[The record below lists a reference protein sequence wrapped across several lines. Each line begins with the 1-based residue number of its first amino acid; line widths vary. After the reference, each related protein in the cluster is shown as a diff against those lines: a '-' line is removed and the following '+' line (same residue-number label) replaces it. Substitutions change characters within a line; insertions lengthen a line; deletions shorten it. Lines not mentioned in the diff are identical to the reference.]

1 MKNTIQNGYILFY
14 CPHSDDFN
22 AQSHKPKPKNSF
34 ELFFIKKNKQYKMSN
49 PFSIQY
55 LKVNNHNDLVKQWTY
70 DPNNKTKSK
79 TIPEPYEEWNPYE
92 FEKIQLYNPIHEQ
105 FFEMDEA
112 KSKRVMLNSH
122 YVFHDLK
129 SVIHIS
135 TQKIHSKPM
144 FIKFCPL
151 IDPLRYL
158 TGKYKDSTLNSDF
171 LTMLP
176 TIDLANPDR
185 MEEYLNS
192 SELCIQ
198 PKPIREAI
206 RKIHDPNNCA
216 YVDSFFNFL
225 SSKLLHAHNLQH
237 GIDYYGSF
245 LGIQKSYRLNIY
257 DDINYLKRYTY
268 FKHNMNKMYQ
278 IYDKSFLNY
287 LSFIEKEDKGSSRRH
302 RNRLCMEDDAAT
314 SAIDP
319 DTMLLLGI
327 EDLGAD
333 DAGYQP
339 LSLATE
345 VDLSDPDVF
354 RESPNEFD
362 TETQDDDEHESDEQ
376 IDTEKNSDDD
386 ENDDD
391 ESDDDESDDDESDD
405 ACPPVD
411 DEENEILY
419 AYIEKFPVQMVCM
432 EKCENTLDSL
442 FTSEE
447 LNEDNL
453 DTEGAS
459 MMFQLVACL
468 IAYQQ
473 AFQFTHNDLHT
484 NNIVWNYTQSKYI
497 FYKIGGNYYRV
508 PTYGRI
514 YKIIDF
520 GRAIYHFQDKR
531 YCSDSFSYPDGDAS
545 TQYNCEPYLIPEK
558 PIIEPN
564 PSFDLCRLAC
574 SIYDFIVP
582 EEDDSE
588 DWEDAEEESEEEDVE
603 EERETDD
610 DDDEKDQENDE
621 REESEENGDD
631 ETQDQDEILEPI
643 FTKLI
648 KKWCQDDK
656 GLSVLYKKNG
666 KERYPFFK
674 LYKMISRTVHHHI
687 PKQEIHH
694 ELFQPFL
701 LSNKDT
707 TTTTLSEKA
716 VLKMM
721 KKEDFCIDIDSIPS
735 YYLNK

>member
-1 MKNTIQNGYILFY
+1 
-14 CPHSDDFN
+14 
-22 AQSHKPKPKNSF
+22 
-34 ELFFIKKNKQYKMSN
+34 MSAN
-49 PFSIQY
+49 FSIQY
-55 LKVNNHNDLVKQWTY
+55 LKVNNHTDLVKQWTY
-70 DPNNKTKSK
+70 DHNTNTKTKSK
-79 TIPEPYEEWNPYE
+79 TIPEPSEEWNPYE
-92 FEKIQLYNPIHEQ
+92 FEKIQLYNPIHEH
-105 FFEMDEA
+105 FFEMDDA
-112 KSKRVMLNSH
+112 KSKRVILNSH

-129 SVIHIS
+129 SVIHTP

-158 TGKYKDSTLNSDF
+158 TGKYKDSTLTSEY

-192 SELCIQ
+192 PELSLQ

-206 RKIHDPNNCA
+206 RKLHDPNNCA
-216 YVDSFFNFL
+216 YIDSFFNFL
-225 SSKLLHAHNLQH
+225 SSKLLHTHNLQH

-257 DDINYLKRYTY
+257 DDINYLKRYSY
-268 FKHNMNKMYQ
+268 FKHNISKMYQ

-287 LSFIEKEDKGSSRRH
+287 LSFVDKEDKGSSRRH
-302 RNRLCMEDDAAT
+302 RDRLCMEDTTAT

-333 DAGYQP
+333 DAETDTTNQP
-339 LSLATE
+339 FSLVTE
-345 VDLSDPDVF
+345 VEIDDPAVF
-354 RESPNEFD
+354 RESPDHENLQD
-362 TETQDDDEHESDEQ
+362 TQDGDDESSDE
-376 IDTEKNSDDD
+376 ENSDDD
-386 ENDDD
+386 T
-391 ESDDDESDDDESDD
+391 D

-459 MMFQLVACL
+459 MLFQLVASL

-484 NNIVWNYTQSKYI
+484 NNIVWNYTQAKYI

-574 SIYDFIVP
+574 SIYDFIVS

-588 DWEDAEEESEEEDVE
+588 DWEEEEEEEEDE
-603 EERETDD
+603 QETDEGEEN
-610 DDDEKDQENDE
+610 DESDETEEDQENDE
-621 REESEENGDD
+621 TQEN
-631 ETQDQDEILEPI
+631 EILEPI
-643 FTKLI
+643 FTKII

-674 LYKMISRTVHHHI
+674 LYKMISRTVHNHI

-701 LSNKDT
+701 LFNKDT
-707 TTTTLSEKA
+707 LNPSSEKA

>member
-1 MKNTIQNGYILFY
+1 
-14 CPHSDDFN
+14 
-22 AQSHKPKPKNSF
+22 
-34 ELFFIKKNKQYKMSN
+34 MSAN
-49 PFSIQY
+49 FSIQY
-55 LKVNNHNDLVKQWTY
+55 LKVNNHTDLVKQWTY
-70 DPNNKTKSK
+70 DTKTKSK
-79 TIPEPYEEWNPYE
+79 TIPEPSEEWNPYE
-92 FEKIQLYNPIHEQ
+92 FEKIQLYNPIHEY
-105 FFEMDEA
+105 FFEMDDA

-122 YVFHDLK
+122 YAFHDLK
-129 SVIHIS
+129 SVIHTP
-135 TQKIHSKPM
+135 TQKIHTKPM
-144 FIKFCPL
+144 FVKFCPL

-158 TGKYKDSTLNSDF
+158 TGKYKDSTLTSEY

-192 SELCIQ
+192 PELSLQ

-206 RKIHDPNNCA
+206 RKLHDPNNCA

-225 SSKLLHAHNLQH
+225 SSKLLHTHNLQH

-268 FKHNMNKMYQ
+268 FKHNMSKMYQ

-302 RNRLCMEDDAAT
+302 RNRLCMEDDTTAT

-333 DAGYQP
+333 DAAYQP

-354 RESPNEFD
+354 HHSPDDADGNQKHD
-362 TETQDDDEHESDEQ
+362 DDTQDDDTQDGDDDDTRDTKDSDDEE
-376 IDTEKNSDDD
+376 DTQDEYDSDDD
-386 ENDDD
+386 DDTED
-391 ESDDDESDDDESDD
+391 SD

-447 LNEDNL
+447 FNEDNL

-459 MMFQLVACL
+459 MLFQLVASL

-484 NNIVWNYTQSKYI
+484 NNIVWNYTQAKYI

-588 DWEDAEEESEEEDVE
+588 DWEDAEDEQETDEGEEEQ
-603 EERETDD
+603 ETDE
-610 DDDEKDQENDE
+610 DDDEKDQENDQ
-621 REESEENGDD
+621 REDQENDDQETQEDEEN
-631 ETQDQDEILEPI
+631 EILEPI

-674 LYKMISRTVHHHI
+674 LYKMISRTVHNHV

-701 LSNKDT
+701 LFNKDT
-707 TTTTLSEKA
+707 SNPSSEKA

>member
-1 MKNTIQNGYILFY
+1 
-14 CPHSDDFN
+14 
-22 AQSHKPKPKNSF
+22 
-34 ELFFIKKNKQYKMSN
+34 MSAN
-49 PFSIQY
+49 FSIQY
-55 LKVNNHNDLVKQWTY
+55 LKVNNHTDLVKQWTY
-70 DPNNKTKSK
+70 DHNTNTKTKSK
-79 TIPEPYEEWNPYE
+79 TIPEPSEEWNPYE
-92 FEKIQLYNPIHEQ
+92 FEKIQLYNPIHEH
-105 FFEMDEA
+105 FFEMDDA
-112 KSKRVMLNSH
+112 KSKRVILNSH

-129 SVIHIS
+129 SVIHTH

-158 TGKYKDSTLNSDF
+158 TGKYKDSTLTSEY

-192 SELCIQ
+192 PELSLQ

-206 RKIHDPNNCA
+206 RKLHDPNNCA
-216 YVDSFFNFL
+216 YIDSFFNFL
-225 SSKLLHAHNLQH
+225 SSKLLHTHNLQH

-257 DDINYLKRYTY
+257 DDINYLKRYSY
-268 FKHNMNKMYQ
+268 FKHNISKMYQ

-287 LSFIEKEDKGSSRRH
+287 LSFVDKEDKGSSRRH
-302 RNRLCMEDDAAT
+302 RDRLCMEDTTAT

-333 DAGYQP
+333 DAETDTTNQP
-339 LSLATE
+339 FSLVTE
-345 VDLSDPDVF
+345 VEIDDPAVF
-354 RESPNEFD
+354 RESPDHENLQD
-362 TETQDDDEHESDEQ
+362 TQDGDDESSDE
-376 IDTEKNSDDD
+376 ENSDDD
-386 ENDDD
+386 T
-391 ESDDDESDDDESDD
+391 D

-459 MMFQLVACL
+459 MLFQLVASL

-484 NNIVWNYTQSKYI
+484 NNIVWNYTQAKYI

-574 SIYDFIVP
+574 SIYDFIVS

-588 DWEDAEEESEEEDVE
+588 DWEEEEEEEEDE
-603 EERETDD
+603 QETDEGEEN
-610 DDDEKDQENDE
+610 DESDETEEDQENDE
-621 REESEENGDD
+621 TQEN
-631 ETQDQDEILEPI
+631 EILEPI
-643 FTKLI
+643 FTKII

-674 LYKMISRTVHHHI
+674 LYKMISRTVHNHI

-701 LSNKDT
+701 LFNKDT
-707 TTTTLSEKA
+707 LNPSSEKA

>member
-1 MKNTIQNGYILFY
+1 
-14 CPHSDDFN
+14 
-22 AQSHKPKPKNSF
+22 
-34 ELFFIKKNKQYKMSN
+34 MSAN
-49 PFSIQY
+49 FSIQY
-55 LKVNNHNDLVKQWTY
+55 LKVNNHTDLVKQWTY
-70 DPNNKTKSK
+70 DHNTNTKTKSK
-79 TIPEPYEEWNPYE
+79 TIPEPSEEWNPYE
-92 FEKIQLYNPIHEQ
+92 FEKIQLYNPIHEH
-105 FFEMDEA
+105 FFEMDDA
-112 KSKRVMLNSH
+112 KSKRVILNSH
-122 YVFHDLK
+122 YAFHDLK
-129 SVIHIS
+129 SVIHTH
-135 TQKIHSKPM
+135 TQKIQSKPM
-144 FIKFCPL
+144 FVKFCPL

-158 TGKYKDSTLNSDF
+158 TGKYKDSTLTSDF

-192 SELCIQ
+192 AELSLQ

-206 RKIHDPNNCA
+206 RKLHDPNNCA

-225 SSKLLHAHNLQH
+225 SSKLLHTHNLQH

-268 FKHNMNKMYQ
+268 FKHNMSKIYQ

-287 LSFIEKEDKGSSRRH
+287 LSFVDKEDKGSSRRH
-302 RNRLCMEDDAAT
+302 HNRLCMEDTTAT

-333 DAGYQP
+333 DAETDTINQP

-345 VDLSDPDVF
+345 VEIDDPAVF
-354 RESPNEFD
+354 HNSLDDIDGNQKQDD
-362 TETQDDDEHESDEQ
+362 TENSENDTQDGDDE
-376 IDTEKNSDDD
+376 NSDDD
-386 ENDDD
+386 TQD
-391 ESDDDESDDDESDD
+391 SDDDESDT
-405 ACPPVD
+405 CPPVD

-432 EKCENTLDSL
+432 EKCEDTLDSL

-459 MMFQLVACL
+459 MLFQLVASL

-484 NNIVWNYTQSKYI
+484 NNIVWNYTQAKYI

-588 DWEDAEEESEEEDVE
+588 GWEDDADDGQETDEGEENDD
-603 EERETDD
+603 RETD
-610 DDDEKDQENDE
+610 ESEENDE
-621 REESEENGDD
+621 REENDENGDS
-631 ETQDQDEILEPI
+631 EEENENEILEPI

-674 LYKMISRTVHHHI
+674 LYKMISRTVHNHI
-687 PKQEIHH
+687 PKQDIHY

-701 LSNKDT
+701 IFNKDT
-707 TTTTLSEKA
+707 SNPSSEKA

-721 KKEDFCIDIDSIPS
+721 KKEDFFIDIDSIPS

>member
-1 MKNTIQNGYILFY
+1 
-14 CPHSDDFN
+14 
-22 AQSHKPKPKNSF
+22 
-34 ELFFIKKNKQYKMSN
+34 MSAN
-49 PFSIQY
+49 FSIQY
-55 LKVNNHNDLVKQWTY
+55 LKVNNHTDLVKQWTY
-70 DPNNKTKSK
+70 DTKTKSK
-79 TIPEPYEEWNPYE
+79 TIPEPSEEWNPYE
-92 FEKIQLYNPIHEQ
+92 FEKIQLYNPIHEH
-105 FFEMDEA
+105 FFEMDDA

-122 YVFHDLK
+122 YAFHDLK
-129 SVIHIS
+129 SVIHTP

-144 FIKFCPL
+144 FVKFCPL

-158 TGKYKDSTLNSDF
+158 TGKYKDSTLTSDF

-192 SELCIQ
+192 PELSLQ
-198 PKPIREAI
+198 PKHIREAI
-206 RKIHDPNNCA
+206 RKLHDPNNCA

-225 SSKLLHAHNLQH
+225 SSKLLHTHNLQH

-268 FKHNMNKMYQ
+268 FKHNMSKMYQ

-287 LSFIEKEDKGSSRRH
+287 LSFVDKEDKGSSRRH
-302 RNRLCMEDDAAT
+302 RNRLCMEDTTAT

-333 DAGYQP
+333 DVETDTTNQP

-345 VDLSDPDVF
+345 VEIDDPDVF
-354 RESPNEFD
+354 HESP
-362 TETQDDDEHESDEQ
+362 DDEHPQDTENPDDIQDITQDSDE
-376 IDTEKNSDDD
+376 DTQDSDEDTQDSDEDTQDSENSDDD
-386 ENDDD
+386 T
-391 ESDDDESDDDESDD
+391 D

-459 MMFQLVACL
+459 MLFQLVASL

-484 NNIVWNYTQSKYI
+484 NNIVWNYTQAKYI

-574 SIYDFIVP
+574 SIYDFIVQ

-588 DWEDAEEESEEEDVE
+588 DWEDDEDE
-603 EERETDD
+603 QETDEGEETQET
-610 DDDEKDQENDE
+610 DEGDETQENDE
-621 REESEENGDD
+621 THESEKNGDS
-631 ETQDQDEILEPI
+631 EEENENEILEPI
-643 FTKLI
+643 FTKII

-674 LYKMISRTVHHHI
+674 LYKMISRTVHNHI

-701 LSNKDT
+701 LFNKDT
-707 TTTTLSEKA
+707 SNPSSEKA

>member
-1 MKNTIQNGYILFY
+1 
-14 CPHSDDFN
+14 
-22 AQSHKPKPKNSF
+22 
-34 ELFFIKKNKQYKMSN
+34 MSTN
-49 PFSIQY
+49 FSIQY
-55 LKVNNHNDLVKQWTY
+55 LKVNNHTDLVKQWTY
-70 DPNNKTKSK
+70 DPKTKSK
-79 TIPEPYEEWNPYE
+79 TIPEPSEEWNPYE
-92 FEKIQLYNPIHEQ
+92 FEKIQLYNPIHEH
-105 FFEMDEA
+105 FFEMDDA

-122 YVFHDLK
+122 YAFHDLK
-129 SVIHIS
+129 SVIHTP

-144 FIKFCPL
+144 FVKFCPL

-158 TGKYKDSTLNSDF
+158 TGKYKDSTLTSDF

-192 SELCIQ
+192 PEVSLQ
-198 PKPIREAI
+198 PKPIREAV
-206 RKIHDPNNCA
+206 RKLHDPNNCA

-225 SSKLLHAHNLQH
+225 SSKLLHTHNLQH

-287 LSFIEKEDKGSSRRH
+287 LSFIDKEDKGSSRRH
-302 RNRLCMEDDAAT
+302 RNRLCMEDANQS

-327 EDLGAD
+327 EDLGSEMVGGD
-333 DAGYQP
+333 TTTITNQP
-339 LSLATE
+339 IPLATE
-345 VDLSDPDVF
+345 VELDDPAVF
-354 RESPNEFD
+354 HESPYD
-362 TETQDDDEHESDEQ
+362 TAQYDKNTHDEENNHDNTENIDD
-376 IDTEKNSDDD
+376 DDD
-386 ENDDD
+386 ENSDD
-391 ESDDDESDDDESDD
+391 ESDDDETQDIDDESDDETEDTD

-447 LNEDNL
+447 FNEDNL

-459 MMFQLVACL
+459 MLFQLVSCL

-484 NNIVWNYTQSKYI
+484 NNIVWNYTQAKYI

-520 GRAIYHFQDKR
+520 GRAIYNFQDKR

-582 EEDDSE
+582 EEEDDSE
-588 DWEDAEEESEEEDVE
+588 EWEDDREEWEEE
-603 EERETDD
+603 

-621 REESEENGDD
+621 KEKSEEEDDDAEDQESENQEIQYQESENQ
-631 ETQDQDEILEPI
+631 ENENEILEPI
-643 FTKLI
+643 FTKII

-674 LYKMISRTVHHHI
+674 LYKMISRTVHNHV

-694 ELFQPFL
+694 EIFQPFL
-701 LSNKDT
+701 LFNKDT
-707 TTTTLSEKA
+707 VNTISEKA